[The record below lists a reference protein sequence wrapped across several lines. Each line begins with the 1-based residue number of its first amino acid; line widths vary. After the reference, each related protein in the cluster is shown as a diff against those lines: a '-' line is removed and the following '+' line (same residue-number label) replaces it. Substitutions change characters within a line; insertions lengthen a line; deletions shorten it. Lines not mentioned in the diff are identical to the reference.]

1 MALFVNDT
9 LDRKVARNSVRAR
22 LILRVA
28 GVKLILQPGRGTG
41 EVFVTARTFR
51 DVRNLVEASVAIT
64 VVGCKGIILDT
75 SVLCNSQD
83 NYALCTFSG
92 EHAFEPPKGTIF
104 FFFIFL
110 SLLLGNFFC
119 NLFDSKTCRG
129 KSKKRESKLRWKTG
143 QVTVCVFYRTAILE
157 CSVLSISSILRS
169 FIRFWDFRVSTLLNI

>member
-51 DVRNLVEASVAIT
+51 DVRNLVEASVVIT

-75 SVLCNSQD
+75 SVLCNNQD
-83 NYALCTFSG
+83 NYALYTFSG
-92 EHAFEPPKGTIF
+92 EHAFEPPKGTISF
-104 FFFIFL
+104 LFIFFISVTGKLFL
-110 SLLLGNFFC
+110 
-119 NLFDSKTCRG
+119 
-129 KSKKRESKLRWKTG
+129 
-143 QVTVCVFYRTAILE
+143 
-157 CSVLSISSILRS
+157 
-169 FIRFWDFRVSTLLNI
+169 